1 MDLDGIAIFVK
12 VLQAGSF
19 SRAAKLLGMPNST
32 VSSKVSALEK
42 RLGVTLL
49 QRTTRKLRATQ
60 AGEAYYQRSVRAL
73 EELQAAENELETGR
87 AEPTGRLRLTAPVEI
102 GHSLLPALVHAFLKK
117 HPRMDVDLVVTNR
130 VLDLIVDGIDL
141 AIRAGPLKDSSLIAK
156 RFDLGYFGLWASPEY
171 LTKHAAPRHPQEL
184 TRHNCLRFARFKN
197 EGFRL
202 TNGRENLN
210 VPVSGTSIAD
220 DFETLRSLAI
230 LGEGVAFLPS
240 FLCAEENQQEK
251 LVRVLPQWRGDKVS
265 LSLVY
270 PAQRFVPTKVRAFIA
285 VVDEFLVKQT
295 ARHNSRNTMQS
306 DLFKRHGRTRR
317 ETNHRNRD

>member
-1 MDLDGIAIFVK
+1 MIAAMDLDGIAIFVK

-19 SRAAKLLGMPNST
+19 SQAAKLLRMPNST
-32 VSSKVSALEK
+32 VSAKVSALEK

-60 AGEAYYQRSVRAL
+60 AGEAYFQRSVRAL

-87 AEPTGRLRLTAPVEI
+87 GEPKGLLRLTAPVEV

-117 HPRMDVDLVVTNR
+117 HPRMEVELIVTNR
-130 VLDLIVDGIDL
+130 VLDLVVDGIDL

-156 RFDLGYFGLWASPEY
+156 RFDLGDFGLWASPEY
-171 LTKHAAPRHPQEL
+171 LTRHAAPRHPKEL
-184 TRHNCLRFARFKN
+184 AQHNCLRFYRFKDD
-197 EGFRL
+197 GFRL
-202 TNGRENLN
+202 GHGRENFHIG
-210 VPVSGTSIAD
+210 VSGQLVAD

-230 LGEGVAFLPS
+230 LGEGIAFLPS
-240 FLCAEENQQEK
+240 FLCSEDTKQDK
-251 LVRVLPQWRGDKVS
+251 LTRVLPQWRGDKVS

-285 VVDEFLVKQT
+285 AAEELWKKPI
-295 ARHNSRNTMQS
+295 A
-306 DLFKRHGRTRR
+306 
-317 ETNHRNRD
+317 

>member
-87 AEPTGRLRLTAPVEI
+87 AEPKGRLRLTAPVEI

-197 EGFRL
+197 EGFGL

-285 VVDEFLVKQT
+285 VVDEILSKTNCQT
-295 ARHNSRNTMQS
+295 
-306 DLFKRHGRTRR
+306 
-317 ETNHRNRD
+317 

>member
-1 MDLDGIAIFVK
+1 MIAAMDLDGIAIFVK

-19 SRAAKLLGMPNST
+19 SQAAKLLGMPNST
-32 VSSKVSALEK
+32 VSAKVSALEK

-60 AGEAYYQRSVRAL
+60 AGEVYFQRSVRAL

-87 AEPTGRLRLTAPVEI
+87 VEPKGLLRLTAPVEI

-117 HPRMDVDLVVTNR
+117 HPRTEVELIVTNR

-141 AIRAGPLKDSSLIAK
+141 AFRAGPLKDSSLIAK
-156 RFDLGYFGLWASPEY
+156 RFDLGYFGLWASPDY
-171 LTKHAAPRHPQEL
+171 LTKHAAPRNPKEL
-184 TRHNCLRFARFKN
+184 ALHNCLRFSRFKN
-197 EGFRL
+197 EGFHL
-202 TNGRENLN
+202 NNGRENVN

-230 LGEGVAFLPS
+230 LGEGIAFLPS
-240 FLCAEENQQEK
+240 FLCSEETKQDK
-251 LVRVLPQWRGDKVS
+251 LTRVLPQWRGDKVS
-265 LSLVY
+265 MSLVY

-285 VVDEFLVKQT
+285 VAEELWKKQIRLT
-295 ARHNSRNTMQS
+295 EP
-306 DLFKRHGRTRR
+306 D
-317 ETNHRNRD
+317 

>member
-32 VSSKVSALEK
+32 VSAKVSALEK

-49 QRTTRKLRATQ
+49 QRSTRKLRATQ
-60 AGEAYYQRSVRAL
+60 AGEAYYQRSLRAL

-87 AEPTGRLRLTAPVEI
+87 AEPKGLLRLTAPVEI
-102 GHSLLPALVHAFLKK
+102 GHSLLPALVHAYLKN
-117 HPRMDVDLVVTNR
+117 HPRMEVELVVTNR

-156 RFDLGYFGLWASPEY
+156 RFELGHFGLWANSNY
-171 LTKHAAPRHPQEL
+171 LTKHPAPRHPKEL
-184 TRHNCLRFARFKN
+184 TQHNCLRFSRFKN

-202 TNGRENLN
+202 TNGKETLN
-210 VPVSGTSIAD
+210 VPVSGTLIAD
-220 DFETLRSLAI
+220 DFETLRSLAT
-230 LGEGVAFLPS
+230 LGAGIAFLPS
-240 FLCAEENQQEK
+240 FLCTEEAKQDK
-251 LVRVLPQWRGDKVS
+251 LVRVLPEWHGDKVS

-270 PAQRFVPTKVRAFIA
+270 PAQRFVPAKVRTFIA
-285 VVDEFLVKQT
+285 VAEEILSKPI
-295 ARHNSRNTMQS
+295 S
-306 DLFKRHGRTRR
+306 
-317 ETNHRNRD
+317 